1 MTEIIREPRDDPW
14 QNQPRMNKVLKI
26 AQSIIAEQKIMLTY
40 TEVPRIRQPVDNQQ
54 RARAFNAFRKE
65 TSGKAQGAA

>member
-1 MTEIIREPRDDPW
+1 MILDKTNLEW
-14 QNQPRMNKVLKI
+14 TKVLKI

>member
-1 MTEIIREPRDDPW
+1 
-14 QNQPRMNKVLKI
+14 MNKVLKI